1 MPKPELTATQS
12 QEANSIADLLKTGDA
27 TASYQ
32 LERDWG
38 IIDNDL
44 CCLSACSWECA
55 GAEADKNARMT
66 PYLTPAS

>member
-1 MPKPELTATQS
+1 LTATQS

-44 CCLSACSWECA
+44 CCLSACSWGCA
-55 GAEADKNARMT
+55 GAEAEKVF
-66 PYLTPAS
+66 